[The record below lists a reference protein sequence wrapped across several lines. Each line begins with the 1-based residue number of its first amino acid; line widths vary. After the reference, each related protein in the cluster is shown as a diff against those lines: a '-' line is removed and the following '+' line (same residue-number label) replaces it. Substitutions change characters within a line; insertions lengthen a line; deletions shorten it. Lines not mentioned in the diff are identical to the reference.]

1 MQSVE
6 MQLSKKQKTFSE
18 FFSAFLKSRLNFQY
32 FEKKMILIPD
42 VFLY

>member
-18 FFSAFLKSRLNFQY
+18 FFSAFFKSRLNFQY
-32 FEKKMILIPD
+32 VEKKMTLIPD